1 MRRARLL
8 PVLMIVYGAA
18 SLLHFVHNALYI
30 QEYPNLPRWITPLGV
45 YASWCGI
52 AAIGALGYWL
62 YRRVSHAL
70 GFLAI
75 AIYALLGFGGLEH
88 YMLAPLGAHSV
99 AMNVTIVAEVVAAF
113 ALLISLAHP
122 LLSIGRRIES

>member
-1 MRRARLL
+1 
-8 PVLMIVYGAA
+8 MIVYGAA